1 MRPGVSRRA
10 LLGAAATLALPL
22 PAAGQAR
29 RYGLAPREVAAGVW
43 MIEGEREVFAEA
55 NGGAIV
61 NVALI
66 ETGTGAL
73 VVDTGS
79 SLLMGAEIRAFAEER
94 LGGVA
99 AVVNTHQHPDHWFGN
114 AAFADRPI
122 LALGATTAACRANG
136 PGYADSLYDILGG
149 WMAGTEPTPPNR
161 EAAPGALTIG
171 GRTLRLM
178 AFSGHTVADLAL
190 LDETSGVLVAGD
202 LLFLDRAPSLP
213 DADFAAW
220 LAALDA
226 LAAVE
231 AAGALPGHGPFRRS
245 NEALA
250 QTRAYLVAVRDRL
263 DRAASLG
270 LTPIEAMSAGPP
282 PAFATLGANPEEY
295 LRSVAMRWS
304 DHEIAALPLV
314 GGA

>member
-1 MRPGVSRRA
+1 MRPGLSRRA
-10 LLGAAATLALPL
+10 LLGAAAALALPL
-22 PAAGQAR
+22 PAVGQAR

-43 MIEGEREVFAEA
+43 MIEGRREVFAAE

-66 ETGTGAL
+66 ETGAGAL

-79 SLLMGAEIRAFAEER
+79 SLMMGAEIRAFAEER

-136 PGYADSLYDILGG
+136 QGYADSLYDILGG
-149 WMAGTEPTPPNR
+149 WMAGTDPTPPNR
-161 EAAPGALTIG
+161 EAAPGALAIG

-178 AFSGHTVADLAL
+178 AFSGHTAADLAL

-245 NEALA
+245 NEALV
-250 QTRAYLVAVRDRL
+250 QTRAYLVAARDRL
-263 DRAASLG
+263 DRAADLG
-270 LTPIEAMSAGPP
+270 LTPVEAMSAGPP
-282 PAFATLGANPEEY
+282 PEFAALGANPEEY
-295 LRSVAMRWS
+295 LRSVAMRWA